1 MPAMSPLQLALIAA
15 IGFLGSF
22 YGVVSGGG
30 GLIIIPGLIFAGLS
44 APSAVASSRVG
55 ILGLSITG
63 AWRYRRAGLL
73 RARASVPL
81 LIIVAGGSAIGALL
95 LLRVDPDELRR
106 ALGLLTIGVA
116 PVIVL
121 GRRLGL
127 EGVGEPSARRR
138 RIGYVATFLI
148 GVYAGLFG
156 AAWATFF
163 TYVMVAAFGMSFMQ
177 GAATRT
183 FVGLAVGL
191 VTVAIFTIGG
201 AIEPAPAIVLFFAQA
216 AGSYAGASFSLRQ
229 SESYAR
235 GLVALVAVLSGLVL
249 LL

>member
-1 MPAMSPLQLALIAA
+1 MSLLQLVLVAA

-30 GLIIIPGLIFAGLS
+30 GLIIIPGLIFVGLS
-44 APSAVASSRVG
+44 APSAVASSRLG
-55 ILGLSITG
+55 ILGLSLTG
-63 AWRYRRAGLL
+63 AFRYRQAGLL
-73 RARASVPL
+73 RARASLPL
-81 LIIVAGGSAIGALL
+81 LVVVAVGSALGAVLL
-95 LLRVDPDELRR
+95 LVADAATLQRVI
-106 ALGLLTIGVA
+106 GFFTIGVA

-127 EGVGEPSARRR
+127 ERSEPPSAVRRR
-138 RIGYVATFLI
+138 VGYVFAFFI
-148 GVYAGLFG
+148 GIYAGLFG

-163 TYVMVAAFGMSFMQ
+163 TYLMVATFGMTFMQ

-183 FVGLAVGL
+183 FVGLAVGT
-191 VTVAIFTIGG
+191 VTVVIFSLGG
-201 AIEPAPAIVLFFAQA
+201 VIEPAPALVLFAAQA

-229 SESYAR
+229 GESYAR
-235 GLVALVAVLSGLVL
+235 GLVAAVAVLSGLKL

>member
-1 MPAMSPLQLALIAA
+1 MSPLQLMLIAA

-30 GLIIIPGLIFAGLS
+30 GLIIIPGLILAGLP
-44 APSAVASSRVG
+44 APTAVASSRLG
-55 ILGLSITG
+55 MFGLSISG
-63 AWRYRRAGLL
+63 AYRFRRAGLL

-81 LIIVAGGSAIGALL
+81 LLVVAGGATIGALL
-95 LLRVDPDELRR
+95 LLRIDPSILRTVIG
-106 ALGLLTIGVA
+106 AVTIIIA
-116 PVIVL
+116 PVILL

-127 EGVGEPSARRR
+127 ERDEPPSELRR
-138 RIGYVATFLI
+138 RIGYIIALAI

-163 TYVMVAAFGMSFMQ
+163 TYVMVAAFGMSFME

-183 FVGLAVGL
+183 FVGLAVGAI
-191 VTVAIFTIGG
+191 TVIIFSIGG
-201 AIEPAPAIVLFFAQA
+201 VIEPAPALVLFVAQA
-216 AGSYAGASFSLRQ
+216 AGSYAGASYSLKR

-235 GLVALVAVLSGLVL
+235 GLVALVAAVSGLL
-249 LL
+249 LIV

>member
-1 MPAMSPLQLALIAA
+1 MIAA

-30 GLIIIPGLIFAGLS
+30 GLIIIPGLILAGLS

-55 ILGLSITG
+55 MFGLSISG
-63 AWRYRRAGLL
+63 AYRFRRAGLL

-81 LIIVAGGSAIGALL
+81 LVVVALGATIGALL
-95 LLRVDPDELRR
+95 LLRIDPATHRT
-106 ALGLLTIGVA
+106 AIGAVTIAIA
-116 PVIVL
+116 PVILL

-127 EGVGEPSARRR
+127 ERSEPPSALRRR
-138 RIGYVATFLI
+138 VGYVLAFAI

-163 TYVMVAAFGMSFMQ
+163 TYVMVTAFGMSFMQ

-183 FVGLAVGL
+183 FVGLAVGAIT
-191 VTVAIFTIGG
+191 VTIFSIGG
-201 AIEPAPAIVLFFAQA
+201 AIEPAPALVLFVAQA
-216 AGSYAGASFSLRQ
+216 AGSYAGASYSLKR

-235 GLVALVAVLSGLVL
+235 GLVALVAAISGLL
-249 LL
+249 LIV

>member
-1 MPAMSPLQLALIAA
+1 MSLLQLVLVGV
-15 IGFLGSF
+15 IGFIGSF

-30 GLIIIPGLIFAGLS
+30 GLIIIPGLIFVGVP

-55 ILGLSITG
+55 ILGLSLTG
-63 AWRYRRAGLL
+63 AWRYRQAGLL

-81 LIIVAGGSAIGALL
+81 LIVVACGSAIGALT
-95 LLRVDPDELRR
+95 LLRTDPEALRR
-106 ALGLLTIGVA
+106 LLGLLTIGVA
-116 PVIVL
+116 PVILL

-127 EGVGEPSARRR
+127 EGVSEPSARRR
-138 RIGYVATFLI
+138 RIGYALAFVVGI
-148 GVYAGLFG
+148 YAGLFG

-163 TYVMVAAFGMSFMQ
+163 TYVMVAAFGMTFMQ

-191 VTVAIFTIGG
+191 VTVAIFSVGG
-201 AIEPAPAIVLFFAQA
+201 VIEPAPALVLFATQA

-229 SESYAR
+229 NESYAR
-235 GLVALVAVLSGLVL
+235 GLVALVAVLSGVRL
-249 LL
+249 LF

>member
-1 MPAMSPLQLALIAA
+1 MSPLQLALIAL

-30 GLIIIPGLIFAGLS
+30 GLIIIPGLILTGMS
-44 APSAVASSRVG
+44 AQGAVAASRFG

-81 LIIVAGGSAIGALL
+81 LIVVAIGSAIGALL
-95 LLRVDPDELRR
+95 LLRVDPTFLQR
-106 ALGLLTIGVA
+106 LVGVLTLAIA
-116 PVIVL
+116 PVILL
-121 GRRLGL
+121 GGRLGL
-127 EGVGEPSARRR
+127 ERAGPPSDARRS
-138 RIGYVATFLI
+138 IGYAVTFVI

-163 TYVMVAAFGMSFMQ
+163 TYVMVAAFGMTFMQ

-183 FVGLAVGL
+183 FVGLAVGAI
-191 VTVAIFTIGG
+191 TVAIFSLGG
-201 AIEPAPAIVLFFAQA
+201 VLEPAPALVLFVAQA
-216 AGSYAGASFSLRQ
+216 AGSYAGASFSLRRG
-229 SESYAR
+229 ESYAR
-235 GLVALVAVLSGLVL
+235 VLVALVAVLSGLSL
-249 LL
+249 LF

>member
-1 MPAMSPLQLALIAA
+1 MSPLQLLMIAA
-15 IGFLGSF
+15 IGFFGSF

-30 GLIIIPGLIFAGLS
+30 GLIIIPGLILTGLS
-44 APSAVASSRVG
+44 APSAVASSRLG
-55 ILGLSITG
+55 MFGLSITG
-63 AWRYRRAGLL
+63 ALRFRRAGLL

-81 LIIVAGGSAIGALL
+81 LLIVAFGAAIGATL
-95 LLRVDPDELRR
+95 LLRVDPSTLRTVIG
-106 ALGLLTIGVA
+106 AVTIAVA
-116 PVIVL
+116 PIILL

-127 EGVGEPSARRR
+127 ERDEPPGVLRR
-138 RIGYVATFLI
+138 RIGYFMALAI

-183 FVGLAVGL
+183 FVGLAVGAIS
-191 VTVAIFTIGG
+191 VAIFSLGG
-201 AIEPAPAIVLFFAQA
+201 VIEPAPALVLFVAQA
-216 AGSYAGASFSLRQ
+216 AGSYAGASFSLKQ

-235 GLVALVAVLSGLVL
+235 GLVALVAAVSGLL
-249 LL
+249 LLL

>member
-1 MPAMSPLQLALIAA
+1 MSPLQLLMIAA
-15 IGFLGSF
+15 IGFAGSF

-30 GLIIIPGLIFAGLS
+30 GLIIIPGLILAGLS
-44 APSAVASSRVG
+44 APSAVASSRLG
-55 ILGLSITG
+55 MFGLSITG
-63 AWRYRRAGLL
+63 AFRFRQAGLL

-81 LIIVAGGSAIGALL
+81 LLTVAVGATAGALL
-95 LLRVDPDELRR
+95 LLRIDPSTLRT
-106 ALGLLTIGVA
+106 AIGVITIAVA
-116 PVIVL
+116 PIILL

-127 EGVGEPSARRR
+127 ERDEPPGTLRRR
-138 RIGYVATFLI
+138 VGYIMALAV

-183 FVGLAVGL
+183 FVGLAVGAIS
-191 VTVAIFTIGG
+191 VTIFSIGG
-201 AIEPAPAIVLFFAQA
+201 VIEPAPALVLFVAQA
-216 AGSYAGASFSLRQ
+216 AGSYAGASYSLRR

-235 GLVALVAVLSGLVL
+235 GLVAVVAAASGLL
-249 LL
+249 LIL

>member
-1 MPAMSPLQLALIAA
+1 MAAMSLGQLTLVAV
-15 IGFLGSF
+15 IGFFGSF

-30 GLIIIPGLIFAGLS
+30 GLIIIPGLIFVGVP

-63 AWRYRRAGLL
+63 AYRYRRAGLL

-81 LIIVAGGSAIGALL
+81 LVVVACGSAIGAVL
-95 LLRVDPDELRR
+95 LLRSDPEQLRR
-106 ALGLLTIGVA
+106 AIGLLTIAVA

-127 EGVGEPSARRR
+127 EGVSDPSSLRRR
-138 RIGYVATFLI
+138 VGYGVTFLI
-148 GVYAGLFG
+148 GIYAGLFG

-163 TYVMVAAFGMSFMQ
+163 TYAMVAAFGMSFMQ

-191 VTVAIFTIGG
+191 VTVAIFSVGG
-201 AIEPAPAIVLFFAQA
+201 AIDPAPALVLFVAQA
-216 AGSYAGASFSLRQ
+216 LGSYAGASFSLRQ

-235 GLVALVAVLSGLVL
+235 GLVALVAVLSGLRL
-249 LL
+249 LI

>member
-1 MPAMSPLQLALIAA
+1 MSPLHLLLIAL

-30 GLIIIPGLIFAGLS
+30 GLIIIPGLILTGLS
-44 APSAVASSRVG
+44 APQAVAASRLG

-73 RARASVPL
+73 RARASVPM
-81 LIIVAGGSAIGALL
+81 LIWAAAGSGIGALL
-95 LLRVDPDELRR
+95 LLRVDAGFLQR
-106 ALGLLTIGVA
+106 LIGLLTIAIA
-116 PVIVL
+116 PVILL
-121 GRRLGL
+121 GGRLGI
-127 EGVGEPSARRR
+127 ERAGPPSGIRRG
-138 RIGYVATFLI
+138 IGYALTFLI
-148 GVYAGLFG
+148 GIYAGLFG

-163 TYVMVAAFGMSFMQ
+163 TYVMVAAFGMTFMQ

-191 VTVAIFTIGG
+191 ITVAIFSVGG
-201 AIEPAPAIVLFFAQA
+201 VIEPAPALVLFVAQA
-216 AGSYAGASFSLRQ
+216 AGSYAGASYSLRR

-235 GLVALVAVLSGLVL
+235 GLVALVAILSGVRL
-249 LL
+249 LF

>member
-1 MPAMSPLQLALIAA
+1 MSLLQLALVGV

-30 GLIIIPGLIFAGLS
+30 GLIIIPGLIFVGVP

-63 AWRYRRAGLL
+63 AWRYRQAGLL

-81 LIIVAGGSAIGALL
+81 LVVVSLGSAVGALL
-95 LLRVDPDELRR
+95 LLRTEPELLRR
-106 ALGLLTIGVA
+106 AIGLLTLAIA
-116 PVIVL
+116 PVILL

-127 EGVGEPSARRR
+127 EGVSEPSTLRRR
-138 RIGYVATFLI
+138 AGYTLTFLI
-148 GVYAGLFG
+148 GIYAGLFG

-163 TYVMVAAFGMSFMQ
+163 TYVMVAAFGMTFMQ

-191 VTVAIFTIGG
+191 VTVAIFSVGG
-201 AIEPAPAIVLFFAQA
+201 AIEPAPAAVLFFAQA
-216 AGSYAGASFSLRQ
+216 AGSYAGASFSLRRT
-229 SESYAR
+229 ESYAR
-235 GLVALVAVLSGLVL
+235 GLVALVAVLSGLGL
-249 LL
+249 LV

>member
-1 MPAMSPLQLALIAA
+1 MSPLQLVLVGV

-30 GLIIIPGLIFAGLS
+30 GLIIIPGLIFVGLP
-44 APSAVASSRVG
+44 APAAVASSRVG

-63 AWRYRRAGLL
+63 AYRYRQAGLL
-73 RARASVPL
+73 RARASVGL
-81 LIIVAGGSAIGALL
+81 LVVVAAGAAIGALL
-95 LLRVDPDELRR
+95 LLRADAEQLQRVI
-106 ALGLLTIGVA
+106 GLLTIGVA

-121 GRRLGL
+121 GRRLGW
-127 EGVGEPSARRR
+127 EKAEPPSPLRR
-138 RIGYVATFLI
+138 RIGYTITFFVGI
-148 GVYAGLFG
+148 YAGLFG

-183 FVGLAVGL
+183 FVGLAVGAI
-191 VTVAIFTIGG
+191 TVAIFSVGG
-201 AIEPAPAIVLFFAQA
+201 AIEPAPALVLFIAQA
-216 AGSYAGASFSLRQ
+216 TGSYAGASFSLRQ

-235 GLVALVAVLSGLVL
+235 GLVALVAVLSGLRL
-249 LL
+249 LI

>member
-1 MPAMSPLQLALIAA
+1 MSFIQLALVGV

-30 GLIIIPGLIFAGLS
+30 GLIIIPGLIFVGVP

-63 AWRYRRAGLL
+63 AWRYRQAGLL

-81 LIIVAGGSAIGALL
+81 LLVVALGSAIGALL
-95 LLRVDPDELRR
+95 LLRADPDALRR
-106 ALGLLTIGVA
+106 MIGLLTIGVA
-116 PVIVL
+116 PVILL

-127 EGVGEPSARRR
+127 EAVSEPSPFRRR
-138 RIGYVATFLI
+138 VGYVVAFFI
-148 GVYAGLFG
+148 GIYAGLFG

-163 TYVMVAAFGMSFMQ
+163 TYAMVAAFGMTFMQ

-191 VTVAIFTIGG
+191 VTVAIFAAGG
-201 AIEPAPAIVLFFAQA
+201 VIEPAPAVVLFVAQA
-216 AGSYAGASFSLRQ
+216 AGSYAGASFSLRR

-235 GLVALVAVLSGLVL
+235 GLVSLVAVLSGLRL
-249 LL
+249 LV

>member
-1 MPAMSPLQLALIAA
+1 MLIAA

-30 GLIIIPGLIFAGLS
+30 GLIIIPGLILAGLP
-44 APSAVASSRVG
+44 APAAVASSRLG
-55 ILGLSITG
+55 MFGLSISG
-63 AWRYRRAGLL
+63 AYRFRRAGLL

-81 LIIVAGGSAIGALL
+81 LLVVAFGATIGAVL
-95 LLRVDPDELRR
+95 LLRIDPSILKTVIG
-106 ALGLLTIGVA
+106 AVTIAIA
-116 PVIVL
+116 PVILL

-127 EGVGEPSARRR
+127 ERSEPPSALRQRV
-138 RIGYVATFLI
+138 GYVFALAI

-183 FVGLAVGL
+183 FVGLAVGAIT
-191 VTVAIFTIGG
+191 VTIFSLGG
-201 AIEPAPAIVLFFAQA
+201 VIEPAPALVLFVAQA
-216 AGSYAGASFSLRQ
+216 AGSYAGASYSLKR

-235 GLVALVAVLSGLVL
+235 GLVAVVAAVSGLL
-249 LL
+249 LIV